1 MRPARGLSAAEAA
14 AEKAT
19 IAVPVVVAIVAPI
32 EVAAAVG
39 IEVVAATVVT
49 IDFDQ
54 QQPD

>member
-1 MRPARGLSAAEAA
+1 VA
-14 AEKAT
+14 

-32 EVAAAVG
+32 EVVAAAVG

>member
-1 MRPARGLSAAEAA
+1 MKPARGLSAAEKAA
-14 AEKAT
+14 

>member
-1 MRPARGLSAAEAA
+1 MRPARGLPGAE
-14 AEKAT
+14 
-19 IAVPVVVAIVAPI
+19 AVPVAVAIAAPI

-49 IDFDQ
+49 IDSDQ